1 MKITKEKIIKKLEKL
16 NDLLTSF
23 EINGKEFIIFEADDF
38 DKTLVEIKIL
48 VQKINKKRSKW
59 NYLYS
64 KPNA

>member
-48 VQKINKKRSKW
+48 VQKINKKRSK
-59 NYLYS
+59 
-64 KPNA
+64 